1 MRINVN
7 LFTYEMPTRIVYG
20 VGSVEKT
27 GEEVRGLGVQK
38 ILIITDQGVKNA
50 GVLDPVTAALEKSG
64 VEYIIYDKV
73 RADSGVDIVSEAT
86 ELAKENGSELIL
98 GIGGGSSMDTA
109 KAVAVMA
116 TNLGNILDY
125 AGLDKIKNRPLPIMA
140 IPTTA
145 GTGSEVTVW
154 AVISDKENHIKTG
167 IGSMMMMPDVAIC
180 DPGLTTSLP
189 PHVTA
194 ATGMDA
200 LTHAIE
206 SYVNTAT
213 QPISEAMA
221 EKSIKLIADNLR
233 LAVANGDNIKARDGM
248 LMGSLTA
255 ALAFNE
261 TRLGI
266 AHAWSSPLGA
276 YYPISHGVAN
286 AILLPNV
293 MEFNLIGNPEKF
305 ARIAELMGEN
315 ITGLSLMEAAQKSVD
330 AVRKLMTD
338 IDIPLHFKEVIDID
352 ENMIPGLAEE
362 AIKSGNN
369 LVNPHRPNIDDLIEI
384 LKKSL

>member
-1 MRINVN
+1 MRINN
-7 LFTYEMPTRIVYG
+7 NIFTYEMPTRIIYG
-20 VGSVEKT
+20 IGSVTMT
-27 GEEVRGLGVQK
+27 GDEVAGLGVKK
-38 ILIITDQGVKNA
+38 ILITTDKGVKNA
-50 GVLDPVTAALEKSG
+50 GVLDPVIKSLEKAG
-64 VEYIIYDKV
+64 IEYIIYDKV

-86 ELAKENGSELIL
+86 ELAKKNGCELTM

-109 KAVAVMA
+109 KAVAVMV
-116 TNLGNILDY
+116 NNPGSILDY
-125 AGLDKIKNRPLPIMA
+125 AGLDKMKNKPLPIVA

-154 AVISDKENHIKTG
+154 AVISDKENNIKTG

-180 DPGLTTSLP
+180 DPGLTISLP
-189 PHVTA
+189 PNVTA

-233 LAVANGDNIKARDGM
+233 LAVANGENIKARDGM
-248 LMGSLTA
+248 LMGSLIA

-276 YYPISHGVAN
+276 FYPVSHGVAN

-293 MEFNLIGNPEKF
+293 MEFNLIGAPEKF

-315 ITGLSLMEAAQKSVD
+315 ITGLTVMEAARKSVE
-330 AVRKLMTD
+330 AVRNLMID
-338 IDIPLHFKEVIDID
+338 INIPLHFKEVIDID
-352 ENMIPGLAEE
+352 EEMIPRIAED

-369 LVNPHRPNIDDLIEI
+369 LVNPRRPSIDDLIEI
-384 LKKSL
+384 CKKSL